1 MRTVL
6 FVPFRYKSKGYII
19 YVTVLVQMVVIV
31 FISITITQIF
41 TCIVD
46 ILFYQ
51 YLRKLYIYY
60 LLCYMINT
68 YSKSIF
74 DCIKSWKNIQWR
86 HYLQG
91 QSRSNCMRNKGCVLM
106 SIMWWELTSQ
116 QHVSIF
122 LLLITITSIIIII
135 NIIITII
142 NYLAVE

>member
-6 FVPFRYKSKGYII
+6 FVPFRYKSKGFII

-74 DCIKSWKNIQWR
+74 DCINS
-86 HYLQG
+86 
-91 QSRSNCMRNKGCVLM
+91 
-106 SIMWWELTSQ
+106 
-116 QHVSIF
+116 
-122 LLLITITSIIIII
+122 
-135 NIIITII
+135 
-142 NYLAVE
+142 